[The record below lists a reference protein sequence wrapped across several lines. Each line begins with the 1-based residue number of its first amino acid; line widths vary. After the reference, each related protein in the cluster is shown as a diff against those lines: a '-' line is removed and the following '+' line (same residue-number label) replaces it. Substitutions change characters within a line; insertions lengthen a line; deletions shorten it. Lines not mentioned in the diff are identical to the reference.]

1 MMDLFELVGGPTP
14 HAPSRVALSRRQ
26 PGAPFVETTYGDLW
40 QRADRVAAVLGGASD
55 TPAFLPI
62 LAGKSADS
70 VACLLAAMATGRTFS
85 VLNPKYRAPQIAAVL
100 AATRAPLCAIDGA
113 GLLALRGA
121 MRDHPRIA
129 QTRWLLLDA
138 GHLNRPAADAAA
150 ELRAVAPVLD
160 FDAAPSTT
168 RATHAGRGDKDPQA
182 AAACLF
188 TSGSTGQP
196 KGVLISAADL
206 RQRVAAEIDWFGL
219 TPRDVLL
226 SILPF
231 SFDVGLNQ
239 LLTALTVGAEL
250 VLLDSWLPA
259 DIVAAVEQ
267 RRVTGISAVPAI
279 WQDMMQ
285 SGLRF
290 DRAGRHATLRYVT
303 VSGGSLSR
311 PQLERLP
318 EVVDGADIFKT
329 YGQTEAFRSTSLR
342 PADFARMLDSVGTPF
357 PGVQVYVVRDDGTRC
372 AAGEA
377 GEVVHTGLGTML
389 GYLGAGGQP
398 DPDDKLRPNP
408 FVGTDD
414 PSPHA
419 VFTGDTGY
427 LDADGYLHLKGRRDS
442 MVKILGN
449 RVYPQEVTAQVQ
461 SLPGI
466 RDAVVVGVPRPDGQT
481 ALVAFVVP
489 AADPAP
495 TAGTL
500 RKLLN
505 ARLPAYMVPK
515 EFVVV
520 DRIPR
525 TATGKA
531 DPHLLV
537 ATYAAGSAHP

>member
-1 MMDLFELVGGPTP
+1 MDLFELVGGPTP
-14 HAPSRVALSRRQ
+14 HPPSRIALSRRQ

-40 QRADRVAAVLGGASD
+40 QRAERLADLLGNPAE

-62 LAGKSADS
+62 LAGKSANGI
-70 VACLLAAMATGRTFS
+70 ACLLAAMATGRTVS

-100 AATRAPLCAIDGA
+100 EATGAPLCAVDGA

-121 MRDHPRIA
+121 VRDHPRIA

-160 FDAAPSTT
+160 LDTARSTAHPT
-168 RATHAGRGDKDPQA
+168 RAGRRSVDPQA

-206 RQRVAAEIDWFGL
+206 RQRTAAEIDWFAL
-219 TPRDVLL
+219 SHRDVLL

-259 DIVAAVEQ
+259 DILSAVEQ
-267 RRVTGISAVPAI
+267 RRVTGIAAVPAI

-290 DRAGRHATLRYVT
+290 DRRGRHAALRYVT
-303 VSGGSLSR
+303 ISGGSLSR
-311 PQLERLP
+311 AHLERLP

-342 PADFARMLDSVGTPF
+342 PGDFARKLDSVGTPF
-357 PGVQVYVVRDDGTRC
+357 PGVYVYVVRDDGTRC
-372 AAGEA
+372 ATGEA

-389 GYLGAGGQP
+389 GYLGAAGHP
-398 DPDDKLRPNP
+398 DPNDKVRPNP
-408 FVGTDD
+408 FFGPDD

-427 LDADGYLHLKGRRDS
+427 LDADGHLHLKGRRDS
-442 MVKILGN
+442 MLKILGN
-449 RVYPQEVTAQVQ
+449 RVYPQEVTAQVL

-466 RDAVVVGVPRPDGQT
+466 RDAVVVGVPRPDGQS
-481 ALVAFVVP
+481 ALVAFLVP
-489 AADPAP
+489 AADSEP
-495 TAGTL
+495 TVGSL

-505 ARLPAYMVPK
+505 ARLPAYMVPR
-515 EFVVV
+515 EFVFV

-531 DPHLLV
+531 DPHTLV
-537 ATYAAGSAHP
+537 ATYAAGAAHP

>member
-1 MMDLFELVGGPTP
+1 MMDLCELAGGPTP
-14 HAPSRVALSRRQ
+14 HPQSRIALSRRQ

-40 QRADRVAAVLGGASD
+40 QRAQRVANLLGSPAE

-70 VACLLAAMATGRTFS
+70 IACLLAAMATGRTFC

-100 AATRAPLCAIDGA
+100 EATHAPLCAVDGT

-121 MRDHPRIA
+121 LRDHPRMA
-129 QTRWLLLDA
+129 RTRWLLLDA
-138 GHLNRPAADAAA
+138 GCLARPAAETAA
-150 ELRAVAPVLD
+150 ELRTVAPVLD
-160 FDAAPSTT
+160 LDSAPSTT
-168 RATHAGRGDKDPQA
+168 DVTRAGRRDVDPQA

-206 RQRVAAEIDWFGL
+206 RQRTAAEIDWFGL
-219 TPRDVLL
+219 SHRDVLL
-226 SILPF
+226 SILPL

-250 VLLDSWLPA
+250 VLLDSWLPV
-259 DIVAAVEQ
+259 DILAAAEQ
-267 RRVTGISAVPAI
+267 RHVTGISAVPAI

-285 SGLRF
+285 SGARF
-290 DRAGRHATLRYVT
+290 DRRDRHTALRYVT
-303 VSGGSLSR
+303 ISGGSLSR
-311 PQLERLP
+311 AQLERLP

-342 PADFARMLDSVGTPF
+342 PADFVRKRDSVGTPF
-357 PGVQVYVVRDDGTRC
+357 PGVHVYVVHDDATRC
-372 AAGEA
+372 APGEA

-398 DPDDKLRPNP
+398 DPNDKVRPNP
-408 FVGTDD
+408 FVGPDD
-414 PSPHA
+414 PSPLA
-419 VFTGDTGY
+419 VFTGDTGH
-427 LDADGYLHLKGRRDS
+427 LDADGYLHLTGRRDS
-442 MVKILGN
+442 MLKILGN
-449 RVYPQEVTAQVQ
+449 RVYPQEVTAQVL

-481 ALVAFVVP
+481 ALVAFLVP
-489 AADPAP
+489 AAPGEP
-495 TAGTL
+495 TAGTV

-505 ARLPAYMVPK
+505 ARLPAYMVPR
-515 EFVVV
+515 EFVFV

-531 DPHLLV
+531 DPHTLV
-537 ATYAAGSAHP
+537 ATYAAGAVHP